1 MFNTSD
7 DKEEFYSRFS
17 DQLSHSQSWPGIY
30 LFKFIVKSESD
41 NLSKL
46 KSIFLEKDAMFN
58 EKKSAKKK
66 FTSLSVK
73 VNLNSPE
80 DVIEIY
86 KTCSKLRNYCSLI
99 LINIVC
105 NSTDFTNLQFIILL
119 LNNSFTIT

>member
-1 MFNTSD
+1 MLNNSD
-7 DKEEFYSRFS
+7 DKEKFYSRFS
-17 DQLSHSQSWPGIY
+17 DQLSQSQSWPGIY

-41 NLSKL
+41 TLSKL

-86 KTCSKLRNYCSLI
+86 KTCSKLKG
-99 LINIVC
+99 
-105 NSTDFTNLQFIILL
+105 IIAL
-119 LNNSFTIT
+119 

>member
-1 MFNTSD
+1 MLNNSD
-7 DKEEFYSRFS
+7 DKEKFYSRFS

-46 KSIFLEKDAMFN
+46 KSIFSKKDAMLS

-86 KTCSKLRNYCSLI
+86 KTCSKLKG
-99 LINIVC
+99 
-105 NSTDFTNLQFIILL
+105 IIAL
-119 LNNSFTIT
+119 